1 MAVAPIL
8 AVGIIMKIVGV
19 LFVLSCVTLVMV
31 VLIQKGRGGGLSAAF
46 GGGMAGGLLG
56 SKTGDFLTW
65 FTIVLVCV
73 FLLLAVVTAKYYR
86 PTTTDFGV
94 PPSGQT
100 TVPDGS
106 VPAGTTAPAPIT
118 GEPETAPVT
127 SPTGDTTPTPVNAP
141 AN

>member
-1 MAVAPIL
+1 
-8 AVGIIMKIVGV
+8 MKIVGT
-19 LFVLSCVTLVMV
+19 LFVLSCITLVLV

-73 FLLLAVVTAKYYR
+73 FLMLAVVTAKYYR
-86 PTTTDFGV
+86 PTTSDFGV

-100 TVPDGS
+100 MPDDTTA
-106 VPAGTTAPAPIT
+106 PAGPGPAPLGPTETPAPIT
-118 GEPETAPVT
+118 GMPETAPA
-127 SPTGDTTPTPVNAP
+127 GGAAPVPVDAP
-141 AN
+141 GN